1 MCGLKWLADMLNI
14 FYAIFE
20 ILQVYRGSGIL
31 EAMNDQLLADE
42 AIEQIAKDR
51 FGLDLEIRQ
60 MIAREIPIGH
70 TGDASVF
77 LSKKKQL
84 YAYIHG
90 QSNYVLGD
98 IQKIVAR
105 MGLRAELYIPP
116 KGQPHYF
123 DDIAAEKFTQT
134 YPGRKPTSENDLRY
148 YKTLASYNPALV
160 VVHEVKNGEIKQFD
174 TDASSGWRTVAKF
187 AYRRIKTS

>member
-1 MCGLKWLADMLNI
+1 MT
-14 FYAIFE
+14 E
-20 ILQVYRGSGIL
+20 
-31 EAMNDQLLADE
+31 QLYDDL

-51 FGLDLEIRQ
+51 FGLDIEIRQ
-60 MIAREIPIGH
+60 MIAREIPVGH
-70 TGDASVF
+70 TGEASVF

-98 IQKIVAR
+98 IQKIVSR
-105 MGLRAELYIPP
+105 MGLKAELYVPP

-123 DDIAAEKFTQT
+123 DDIATEKFRAT
-134 YPGRKPTSENDLRY
+134 YPGRMPSSYADLRY
-148 YKTLASYNPALV
+148 YKTLAPYNPALV
-160 VVHEVKNGEIKQFD
+160 VIQEVKSGEIKQFD

-187 AYRRIKTS
+187 AYRRIRTS

>member
-1 MCGLKWLADMLNI
+1 
-14 FYAIFE
+14 
-20 ILQVYRGSGIL
+20 
-31 EAMNDQLLADE
+31 MNDQLLDDE

-51 FGLDLEIRQ
+51 FGIDLEIRQ
-60 MIAREIPIGH
+60 MIAKEIPISH
-70 TGDASVF
+70 TGEASVF

-90 QSNYVLGD
+90 RSNYVLGD

-105 MGLRAELYIPP
+105 MGLRAELYVPP

-123 DDIAAEKFTQT
+123 DDIAAEKFRAT
-134 YPGRKPTSENDLRY
+134 YPGRIPTSENDLRY
-148 YKTLASYNPALV
+148 YKTLAPYNPALI

>member
-1 MCGLKWLADMLNI
+1 
-14 FYAIFE
+14 
-20 ILQVYRGSGIL
+20 
-31 EAMNDQLLADE
+31 MNDQLLDDE

-51 FGLDLEIRQ
+51 FGIDLEVRQ
-60 MIAREIPIGH
+60 MIVHGAPISH
-70 TGDASVF
+70 TGEASVF

-105 MGLRAELYIPP
+105 MGLKAELYVPP

-123 DDIAAEKFTQT
+123 DDIGRELFRDVF
-134 YPGRKPTSENDLRY
+134 PGRSVSSEQDLIFYR
-148 YKTLASYNPALV
+148 TLAPYKPALV
-160 VVHEVKNGEIKQFD
+160 LVGEIKDGHIYQFD
-174 TDASSGWRTVAKF
+174 SDARSGWRVAAKF

>member
-1 MCGLKWLADMLNI
+1 MRVYKTKFAWD
-14 FYAIFE
+14 AIL
-20 ILQVYRGSGIL
+20 ILD
-31 EAMNDQLLADE
+31 MNDQLLDDE

-51 FGLDLEIRQ
+51 FGIDLEVRQ
-60 MIAREIPIGH
+60 MIVQGAPISR
-70 TGDASVF
+70 TGEASVF

-105 MGLRAELYIPP
+105 MGLKAELYIPP

-123 DDIAAEKFTQT
+123 DDLAVEKFRQT
-134 YPGRKPTSENDLRY
+134 YPGRKPSSENDLRY
-148 YKTLASYNPALV
+148 YRTLSPYNPALI

-174 TDASSGWRTVAKF
+174 TDASGNWRTVAKF

>member
-1 MCGLKWLADMLNI
+1 
-14 FYAIFE
+14 
-20 ILQVYRGSGIL
+20 
-31 EAMNDQLLADE
+31 MNDQLLDDE

-51 FGLDLEIRQ
+51 FGIDLEIRQ
-60 MIAREIPIGH
+60 MIAKEIPISH
-70 TGDASVF
+70 TGEASVF

-84 YAYIHG
+84 YTYIHG
-90 QSNYVLGD
+90 QSNFVLGD

-123 DDIAAEKFTQT
+123 DDIATEKFFQT

-148 YKTLASYNPALV
+148 YKTLAPYNPALI

-174 TDASSGWRTVAKF
+174 TDASSGWRTAAKF